1 MASGHVSDAFADI
14 IVNAILTRDIS
25 AIPTSYFFGLTLE
38 LPTNQNG
45 TGLVVPT
52 PAEYARVEV
61 VAENTSWVSAGVG
74 SRTMF
79 SEIDLVYNKAVT
91 DWGNVRGYTIYSA
104 LTGGIFLGYG
114 IINPYII
121 SAGMTARLPA
131 GLISVTLPYV

>member
-38 LPTNQNG
+38 LPSDRNG

-61 VAENTSWVSAGVG
+61 VAENASWVSAGVG

-79 SEIDLVYNKAVT
+79 TNVDIVYPEAVT
-91 DWGNVRGYTIYSA
+91 EWGNIRGYTIYDS
-104 LTGGIFLGYG
+104 LTNGVF
-114 IINPYII
+114 
-121 SAGMTARLPA
+121 
-131 GLISVTLPYV
+131 